1 MKQNSEALLHESKIK
16 LREKLL
22 ALRAQ
27 IDRDLV
33 EVVSQSIW
41 SLLQQNAD
49 YKKSTMVAA
58 FTSIRGEIDTYLILE
73 GILAAGKKLA
83 LPHVSKDKS
92 QLRFYEVKNLNHLT
106 PGEFGILCPP
116 PIHAVPMDAVDL
128 MLVPGLAFDHQGFR
142 LGFGKG
148 YYDRILPHM
157 RPDAVSIG
165 LCYSFQ
171 VVDQVPAGTHDIP
184 VKALLHEKGMEYCSS

>member
-1 MKQNSEALLHESKIK
+1 MKPDSEALLNESKAK
-16 LREKLL
+16 LREKLM
-22 ALRAQ
+22 ALRHQ

-41 SLLQQNAD
+41 SLLQQNTD
-49 YKKSTMVAA
+49 YKKATMVAA
-58 FTSIRGEIDTYLILE
+58 FTSIRGEIDTYPLLE
-73 GILAAGKKLA
+73 GVLDSGKKLA
-83 LPHVSKDKS
+83 LPHVSKDKN
-92 QLRFYEVKNLNHLT
+92 QLRFYEVKDLNHLT

-116 PIHAVPMDAVDL
+116 PVHAVPLDKIDL
-128 MLVPGLAFDHQGFR
+128 MLVPGLAFDRQGFR

-148 YYDRILPHM
+148 YYDRILPQI
-157 RPDAVSIG
+157 RPDALSMG

-171 VVDQVPAGTHDIP
+171 VVDQVQAGTHDIP